1 MRDAFNKAGVKSIK
15 NKRVTTLE
23 DFRAALEEI
32 GTPLILKPTYLASSI
47 GVTLITDTETAED
60 EFNRI
65 NDYLKSINVPKAVTF
80 EAPFIAEEFLQ
91 GEYGDWYQT
100 EGYSDYIS
108 IEGIMADGEYFP
120 IAIHDKTPQIGFT
133 ETSHITPSI
142 LDEEAKKKIVEAAK
156 RQMKG
161 LDCKIAQHIQRS
173 S

>member
-1 MRDAFNKAGVKSIK
+1 M
-15 NKRVTTLE
+15 
-23 DFRAALEEI
+23 
-32 GTPLILKPTYLASSI
+32 
-47 GVTLITDTETAED
+47 
-60 EFNRI
+60 
-65 NDYLKSINVPKAVTF
+65 KSINVPKAVTF

-142 LDEEAKKKIVEAAK
+142 LDEEAKRKLSKPPK

-161 LDCKIAQHIQRS
+161 LACKIAQHIQRS